1 MFAQLIHGYLM
12 ETNHS
17 RSFEMSA
24 DLLAIHTLLIT
35 HTSDDHISV
44 YSNSVIRHL
53 CCRLRRFRGA
63 GLDLRPDRG
72 LQAKQAGALV
82 RVRNRGRNVRACMMM
97 STGALVTGPVGLEVP
112 FQLQVFQAEDA
123 VREVAFA
130 VDALQLEVLGVQDVG
145 SVDKGPLRI
154 DIRRLTI
161 IREGSGTGVVSV
173 SAVARG
179 GFVTF

>member
-1 MFAQLIHGYLM
+1 
-12 ETNHS
+12 
-17 RSFEMSA
+17 
-24 DLLAIHTLLIT
+24 
-35 HTSDDHISV
+35 
-44 YSNSVIRHL
+44 
-53 CCRLRRFRGA
+53 
-63 GLDLRPDRG
+63 
-72 LQAKQAGALV
+72 
-82 RVRNRGRNVRACMMM
+82 MM